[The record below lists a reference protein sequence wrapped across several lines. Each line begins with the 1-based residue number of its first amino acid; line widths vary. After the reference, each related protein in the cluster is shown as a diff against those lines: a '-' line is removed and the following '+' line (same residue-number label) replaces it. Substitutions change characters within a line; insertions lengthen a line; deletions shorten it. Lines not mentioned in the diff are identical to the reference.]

1 MAEALLEIVDNLGS
15 LVQDQLATYWD
26 VDEQTQK
33 LSSNLK
39 AIRAVLR
46 DAERKQIT
54 SPLVKDWLQKLTD
67 AAYVLDDIC
76 SIQSRKCT
84 LMDLRHIVIN
94 GCPAIVK
101 MPPKISKLR
110 HLRTLSLF
118 VVGSKSGCGLTELHS
133 LKLGGT
139 LRIKGLDN
147 VPNEWDAKQ
156 ANLIGKKDLNI
167 LHLSWDGNVNSGD
180 SKEYWKPCNLPQL

>member
-1 MAEALLEIVDNLGS
+1 MS
-15 LVQDQLATYWD
+15 LAKIANIETATFEKSLWTTKDLTQL
-26 VDEQTQK
+26 Q
-33 LSSNLK
+33 
-39 AIRAVLR
+39 
-46 DAERKQIT
+46 
-54 SPLVKDWLQKLTD
+54 
-67 AAYVLDDIC
+67 
-76 SIQSRKCT
+76 
-84 LMDLRHIVIN
+84 DLRHIVIN

-101 MPPKISKLR
+101 RPPKISKLR

-133 LKLGGT
+133 LKLGCT

-180 SKEYWKPCNLPQL
+180 SNVSVERVLEALQPPSTLKSFRMNGWER